1 MNALVD
7 DYEKISKRQRMVE
20 RNDPLDRLI
29 ALVNTA
35 KDKIHA
41 DPSSVQT
48 ALAGLGKMVKSVSSS
63 IQDDHKELQSGL
75 SKFTKALDKKY
86 SCDMMAAMNPRAF
99 DNKEKLLQ
107 KTIAMH
113 FIRQGNFI
121 LGDAFAKEAGL
132 EVPDELRHQFMDMF
146 DIVAAMKADDLEP
159 ALQWAKLHRPELEKR
174 GSPLEFRLHRQRFL
188 QLLKQ
193 KQDKLAIEY
202 AQTHFGYFGFRHTA
216 EISRLMCSVL
226 FMNRLMT
233 SPYADLL
240 APNAAADI
248 QHMFTRDFC
257 SLIGLSCESPLYV
270 SVTVGTQALPT
281 MIKMASIMK
290 AKKAEWSQESELP
303 VEINL
308 TDDTKFHS
316 IFVCPVSK
324 EQATDENPPMM
335 MVCGHVICK
344 ESLQKLCRGSQNM
357 RFKCP
362 YCPQESMASQAKN
375 VYF

>member
-1 MNALVD
+1 MSALVD
-7 DYEKISKRQRMVE
+7 DYEKISKRQRTLE
-20 RNDPLDRLI
+20 NNDPLDRLI
-29 ALVNTA
+29 ALVNDA

-48 ALAGLGKMVKSVSSS
+48 TLSGLSKSVKTVSSG
-63 IQDDHKELQSGL
+63 IQDEYKELQSSL

-99 DNKEKLLQ
+99 ENKEKLLQ
-107 KTIAMH
+107 KTIALH
-113 FIRQGNFI
+113 FIRQGNFTV
-121 LGDAFAKEAGL
+121 GDAFAKEVGL

-146 DIVAAMKADDLEP
+146 DIVAAMKIGDYGP
-159 ALQWAKLHRPELEKR
+159 ALSWAKLHRPELEKR
-174 GSPLEFRLHRQRFL
+174 GSPLEFRLHRERFL

-193 KQDKLAIEY
+193 KEPQQAIEY
-202 AQTHFGYFGFRHTA
+202 AQANFGYFGFRHTV

-226 FMNRLMT
+226 FVERLAS
-233 SPYADLL
+233 SPYADLIG
-240 APNAAADI
+240 PNTAADL

-257 SLIGLSCESPLYV
+257 ILIGLSCESPLYV

-335 MVCGHVICK
+335 MICGHVICK
-344 ESLQKLCRGSQNM
+344 ESLQKLCRGSQNL